1 MFIVLLLFVLRF
13 VVGIVVVVVP
23 WISSLAL
30 WLLCVDTVNM
40 LLPLL
45 PLHVELLMGMVLM
58 LLVLL
63 RCGFLL

>member
-13 VVGIVVVVVP
+13 VVGIVVVVP
-23 WISSLAL
+23 WMSSLTL

-45 PLHVELLMGMVLM
+45 PLQVELLIGIVLM
-58 LLVLL
+58 LFVLL
-63 RCGFLL
+63 R